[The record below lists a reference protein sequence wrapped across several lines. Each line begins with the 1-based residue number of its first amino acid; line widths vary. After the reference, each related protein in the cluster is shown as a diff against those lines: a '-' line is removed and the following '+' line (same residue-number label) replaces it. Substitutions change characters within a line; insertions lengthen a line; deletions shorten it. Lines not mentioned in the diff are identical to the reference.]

1 VLAGFA
7 AMDRRLKR
15 AAGMVFMSF
24 TGPRMDAGGATLDMN
39 VSERHGD
46 GVRTGTRGTGE
57 TIPQRQNLER
67 VAPDRHPFEPI
78 DQRTVA
84 TTIDATASWL
94 LARQASDGHWRGP
107 LEGDTILESE
117 YILLLAWA
125 GRMGRPEIAGA
136 IQRILNQQLPGG
148 GWAIHP
154 GGPVDVSASVKAYL
168 ALKITGHDPHS
179 EPLCRARAA
188 IERAGGPWA
197 VNSFTKFYLALLGQ
211 MAYADCPAVP
221 PEMVLLPDWF
231 PVNLHRV
238 SAWSRTMIV
247 PLSLMWAFKPVRA
260 IAPEQGISELFASQV
275 GRNGPAPVGGS
286 GGWARFFRGVD
297 WLLKACDNV
306 GFRPLRSRAVA
317 ACRRWMLERFDGS
330 DGLGAIFPPIVWSI
344 LALRAMGCDD
354 DSAEVQECWRQLDRL
369 VEHEPDGTTR
379 LEPCRSPVWDTA
391 ISLRALSDAATAGR
405 RLIELTH
412 DGVAGVVPADESVA
426 ARLAA
431 VDWLLDR
438 EIRRPGDWTHAAAA
452 VAPSGWCFQYANRF
466 YPDVDDT
473 AMVLIALATWRDSVV
488 TGRELVDGVA
498 PRLARFEAVIG
509 RAVAWLESMQSSDG
523 GWGAFDR
530 DNNMELLCK
539 VPFADHNAM
548 IDPSSP
554 DLAGRVLEAYGKLGL
569 RPGHPSVDRA
579 VAYLRTTQESDGSW
593 FGRWGVNYVYGT
605 WQAIEGLRA
614 IGLPA
619 DDAAVSA
626 GADWLAR
633 HQQPCGGWGET
644 PESYTDRS
652 LAGCGT
658 PTASQTAW
666 AVAGLVA
673 AGRHDTRETRR
684 GVQWLATRQS
694 ADGSWE
700 ESEFTG
706 TGFPKVFYLRY
717 HYYRIYFPL
726 MALAR
731 FSQAAACSR
740 SVRERVA

>member
-1 VLAGFA
+1 
-7 AMDRRLKR
+7 MDRRLKR

-24 TGPRMDAGGATLDMN
+24 TGPRMDAGEATLDID
-39 VSERHGD
+39 VSARHGD
-46 GVRTGTRGTGE
+46 VTRTESRHSGGK
-57 TIPQRQNLER
+57 IPQRQNLER
-67 VAPDRHPFEPI
+67 VASDRHPLEPI
-78 DQRTVA
+78 DQRTIFA
-84 TTIDATASWL
+84 TIDATASWL
-94 LARQASDGHWRGP
+94 LSRQAADGHWRAP

-117 YILLLAWA
+117 YVLLLTWA
-125 GRMGRPEIAGA
+125 GRMSRPEIPGA
-136 IQRILNQQLPGG
+136 IQRILNEQLPGG

-168 ALKITGHDPHS
+168 ALKITGHDQHS

-211 MAYADCPAVP
+211 MSYAHCPAVP

-247 PLSLMWAFKPVRA
+247 PLSLMWAFKPVRE

-297 WLLKACDNV
+297 WLLKACDTV

-354 DSAEVQECWRQLDRL
+354 DSAEVQECWRQLDLL

-391 ISLRALSDAATAGR
+391 ISLRALSDAATVGQR
-405 RLIELTH
+405 RLSPGRDAVELPLS
-412 DGVAGVVPADESVA
+412 GADDFAHPLV
-426 ARLAA
+426 AA

-438 EIRRPGDWTHAAAA
+438 EIRGPGDWTHDA
-452 VAPSGWCFQYANRF
+452 VGVVPSGWCFQYSNRF

-473 AMVLIALATWRDSVV
+473 AMVLIAVSTWLDSLAA
-488 TGRELVDGVA
+488 GRERPSV
-498 PRLARFEAVIG
+498 PRLQRVQAAIG
-509 RAVAWLESMQSSDG
+509 RAVPWLESMQSSDG

-530 DNNMELLCK
+530 NNNMELLCK

-554 DLAGRVLEAYGKLGL
+554 DLTGRVLEAYGKLGL
-569 RPGHPSVDRA
+569 RAGHPSVDRA
-579 VAYLRTTQESDGSW
+579 IAYLRACQESDGSW

-614 IGLPA
+614 VGLPA
-619 DDAAVSA
+619 VDPAVAA

-633 HQQPCGGWGET
+633 HQQSCGGWGET
-644 PESYTDRS
+644 PESYADRS

-673 AGRHDTRETRR
+673 AGRHDTREARR
-684 GVQWLATRQS
+684 GVQWLAAHQS
-694 ADGSWE
+694 NDGSWE

-717 HYYRIYFPL
+717 HYYPIYFPL

-731 FSQAAACSR
+731 FSQAAACGL

>member
-1 VLAGFA
+1 
-7 AMDRRLKR
+7 
-15 AAGMVFMSF
+15 MSF
-24 TGPRMDAGGATLDMN
+24 TGPRLDAGGATLDID
-39 VSERHGD
+39 VSQGHGD
-46 GVRTGTRGTGE
+46 VTRSGSRVAGG
-57 TIPQRQNLER
+57 TIPHRQNLER
-67 VAPDRHPFEPI
+67 VIADRSSPEPI

-84 TTIDATASWL
+84 ATIDATAAWL

-125 GRMGRPEIAGA
+125 GRMDRPEIPGA

-168 ALKITGHDPHS
+168 ALKITGHDQHG
-179 EPLCRARAA
+179 EPLCRARSA

-211 MAYADCPAVP
+211 MSYAHCPAVP

-247 PLSLMWAFKPVRA
+247 PLSLMWTFKPVRA
-260 IAPEQGISELFASQV
+260 IAPEQGIGELFASQV
-275 GRNGPAPVGGS
+275 GQKGPAPVGGT

-297 WLLKACDNV
+297 WLLKACDTV
-306 GFRPLRSRAVA
+306 GFRPLRGRAVA

-354 DSAEVQECWRQLDRL
+354 DSAEVQECWRQLDLL
-369 VEHEPDGTTR
+369 VEREPDGTTR

-391 ISLRALSDAATAGR
+391 ISLRALSDAATTGR
-405 RLIELTH
+405 RLRGLSHGLSSE
-412 DGVAGVVPADESVA
+412 GGAGVVLSDGSTA
-426 ARLAA
+426 ACLAA

-438 EIRRPGDWTHAAAA
+438 EIRRPGDWTHAATA

-488 TGRELVDGVA
+488 AGRELTDSVA
-498 PRLARFEAVIG
+498 KRVARFEAVIG

-530 DNNMELLCK
+530 DNNLELLCK

-554 DLAGRVLEAYGKLGL
+554 DLAGRVLEAFGKLGM
-569 RPGHPSVDRA
+569 RGGHSSVDRA
-579 VAYLRTTQESDGSW
+579 VAYLRATQEADGSW

-614 IGLPA
+614 VGLSAVDP
-619 DDAAVSA
+619 AVSA
-626 GADWLAR
+626 GADWLER

-644 PESYTDRS
+644 PESYADRS

-666 AVAGLVA
+666 AIAGLVA
-673 AGRHDTRETRR
+673 AGRHDSRATRR

-694 ADGSWE
+694 DDGSWDE
-700 ESEFTG
+700 TEFTG

-731 FSQAAACSR
+731 FSQATACSYD
-740 SVRERVA
+740 VRERVA